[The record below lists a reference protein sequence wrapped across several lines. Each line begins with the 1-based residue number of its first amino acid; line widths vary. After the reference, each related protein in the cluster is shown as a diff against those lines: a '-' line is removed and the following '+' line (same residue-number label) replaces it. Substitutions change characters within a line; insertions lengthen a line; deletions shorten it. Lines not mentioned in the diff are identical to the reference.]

1 MDLIIY
7 KALGLILIC
16 RFYKIISLV
25 SGYLSYKEWTL
36 GRLYLFAI
44 NQKKSSILKQSENR
58 IV

>member
-7 KALGLILIC
+7 KALGLILFY

-25 SGYLSYKEWTL
+25 QVIYPIIEWTV

-44 NQKKSSILKQSENR
+44 NQKKSSILK
-58 IV
+58 

>member
-44 NQKKSSILKQSENR
+44 NQKKSSILK
-58 IV
+58 